1 MTVLNVSN
9 WTLRHPKKVKELLA
23 AQEKL
28 EEAVHA
34 PSPSNDGFLS
44 AETLEAALN
53 EHTMHTLYHGEERQR
68 AINLARNT
76 IEAQLKAEVNNNLD
90 SYLEQVEAIFN
101 PAAEAYAEAIE
112 KLPATRFTAE
122 GVLGFSEEQREAY
135 HAAREAAGVISWA
148 ADWLW
153 ELLDLPGQRLDNWGK
168 YFLICAPESVAGLTC
183 LFLEEEHTGEK
194 GYDALLPPLL
204 RALREGARLRIA
216 TPSQARADA
225 EEQEQARQGMDEQA
239 WLTLRRDL
247 KL

>member
-1 MTVLNVSN
+1 MLNVESWN
-9 WTLRHPKKVKELLA
+9 LKHPKAVENLLE
-23 AQEKL
+23 AQAKL

-34 PSPSNDGFLS
+34 PAPSNEGFLS
-44 AETLEAALN
+44 ADTLEAALN

-76 IEAQLKAEVNNNLD
+76 IERQLKTEVNNSLG
-90 SYLEQVEAIFN
+90 SYLKQVEAIFE
-101 PAAEAYAEAIE
+101 PASESYADAVE
-112 KLPATRFTAE
+112 KLPATVFTAE
-122 GVLGFSEEQREAY
+122 DVLGFSEEQREAY

-153 ELLDLPGQRLDNWGK
+153 ELLDLPGQSLGNWGK
-168 YFLICAPESVAGLTC
+168 WFLVCAPESVAGLTC

-204 RALREGARLRIA
+204 RALREGAELRIA

-225 EEQEQARQGMDEQA
+225 EEQERARTEMSNEA

>member
-1 MTVLNVSN
+1 MLDLKSWN
-9 WTLRHPKKVKELLA
+9 LKHPKKIQELLA

-34 PSPSNDGFLS
+34 PAPSNEGFLS

-53 EHTMHTLYHGEERQR
+53 EHTLHSLYHGDERRQ

-76 IEAQLKAEVNNNLD
+76 IERQLKAEVNNNLD

-101 PAAEAYAEAIE
+101 PAAEAYAEAVE
-112 KLPATRFTAE
+112 KLPATKFTAE
-122 GVLGFSEEQREAY
+122 EVLGFSEEQREAY

-148 ADWLW
+148 ANWLW
-153 ELLDLPGQRLDNWGK
+153 ELLDLPGQSLGNWGK
-168 YFLICAPESVAGLTC
+168 WFLVCAPESVAALTC

-194 GYDALLPPLL
+194 GYDTLLPPLL
-204 RALREGARLRIA
+204 RALREGAYLRIA
-216 TPSQARADA
+216 TPSQAREDA
-225 EEQEQARQGMDEQA
+225 EEQEQARTEMSNEA
-239 WLTLRRDL
+239 WLTLRRSL

>member
-1 MTVLNVSN
+1 MLNVESWN
-9 WTLRHPKKVKELLA
+9 LKHPKKVKDLLE
-23 AQEKL
+23 AQAKL

-34 PSPSNDGFLS
+34 PVPSNQGFLS

-53 EHTMHTLYHGEERQR
+53 EHTMHTLYHGDERRQ
-68 AINLARNT
+68 AINLAQST
-76 IEAQLKAEVNNNLD
+76 IERQLKAEVNNGLD
-90 SYLEQVEAIFN
+90 SYLKQVKAVFD
-101 PAAEAYAEAIE
+101 PAAEEYAEAIE
-112 KLPATRFTAE
+112 QLPSSKFTAE
-122 GVLGFSEEQREAY
+122 EVLGFSQEQREAY
-135 HAAREAAGVISWA
+135 HTAREAAGVISWA

-153 ELLDLPGQRLDNWGK
+153 ELLDLPGQSLGGWGK
-168 YFLICAPESVAGLTC
+168 WFLVCAPESVAGLTC

-216 TPSQARADA
+216 TPSQAREAA
-225 EEQEQARQGMDEQA
+225 QEQENARQGMDEQA